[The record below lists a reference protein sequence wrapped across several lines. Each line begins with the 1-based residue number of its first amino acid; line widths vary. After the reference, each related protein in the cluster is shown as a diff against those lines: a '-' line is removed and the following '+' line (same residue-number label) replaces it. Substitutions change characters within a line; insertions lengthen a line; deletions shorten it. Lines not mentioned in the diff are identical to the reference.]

1 MQHTR
6 VLTDFVVSDQSIRSP
21 GRNTVALASLGSVFK
36 SGTHRELIQLASRV
50 SAGYV
55 IRNLKQALLASDFS
69 TCYDFVVAESVS
81 S

>member
-50 SAGYV
+50 S
-55 IRNLKQALLASDFS
+55 LLRIIQQPKASFA
-69 TCYDFVVAESVS
+69 CV
-81 S
+81 